1 MLSGG
6 SALEELAT
14 KRASRVLD
22 ALAKRMPSVSHK
34 KSLER
39 LTDVKVTDIQLGD
52 TLVVLPHEICPVD
65 ATVIEGQGSMNEA
78 YLTGEPFEVEKDPGA
93 TVLSGALNGEAVLII
108 RAERLA
114 TDSRYARIMRVMEET
129 SSAAPNSADSETFS
143 EPGTH
148 PWPSVL
154 PFSHG
159 F

>member
-1 MLSGG
+1 LFPSLAADEGKFRAFCECDPCQSFRHGDVNALS
-6 SALEELAT
+6 SALGAHWP
-14 KRASRVLD
+14 
-22 ALAKRMPSVSHK
+22 ALA
-34 KSLER
+34 
-39 LTDVKVTDIQLGD
+39 D

-65 ATVIEGQGSMNEA
+65 TTVIEGQGSMNEA
-78 YLTGEPFEVEKDPGA
+78 YLTGEPFEVEKAPDA
-93 TVLSGALNGEAVLII
+93 TVLSGSLNGEAVLII